1 MAELAKRESD
11 TTERNARKTR
21 IGLVVSDKMAKTVVV
36 SIERRV
42 QHPVYGKMIRRTKK
56 LKAHDEQNEAKT
68 GDTVRIME
76 TRPLSK
82 DKRWRVVEIIERAR

>member
-1 MAELAKRESD
+1 MAELAKTISD

-42 QHPVYGKMIRRTKK
+42 QHPVYGKMVRRTKK

-82 DKRWRVVEIIERAR
+82 LKRWRLVEVVAK